1 MALFVCSLAKLSFI
15 MGNVFIGPADKMKD
29 AVIAKLSAQCEEQY
43 VEVLKLFQKE
53 LLRPLWD
60 KEWIPTVSIFTGI
73 VVCSLTH
80 RMLVF
85 ILFFV

>member
-1 MALFVCSLAKLSFI
+1 MALFVCSLAKVSFI
-15 MGNVFIGPADKMKD
+15 MGNVFIVPADKMKD

-73 VVCSLTH
+73 VVSSVTH